1 MAVVMFS
8 VNFIHPAKILTGFR
22 TENLEIFVA
31 FCMLQVKGLPMMPN
45 VLWDVSLSKHHNVKV
60 VL

>member
-8 VNFIHPAKILTGFR
+8 VNFMHPTKVLTGFR

-31 FCMLQVKGLPMMPN
+31 FCMLQVK
-45 VLWDVSLSKHHNVKV
+45 VLITSDASVFWDVS
-60 VL
+60 